1 MRCVTWSRDS
11 HGLFDYE
18 SRYIQKKNIKTQQSG
33 RILRVSNDVEFYAQG
48 EPVLLSNE
56 IKPLLSIVREDGRFY
71 IQNDTLDMPDQAE
84 QNTMFVVVRNV
95 KSQPQNE
102 EQLQRFSGEYK
113 ISKGDTIKM
122 GRLKFLVKDF
132 RSDKTSANID
142 AKNDASPVKKQAR
155 CEDIDDFAEEEEVE
169 IECGI
174 ADVSDQI

>member
-33 RILRVSNDVEFYAQG
+33 RILRVSNDVEFYPEG
-48 EPVLLSNE
+48 EPVILTNE
-56 IKPLLSIVREDGRFY
+56 IRPLLSIVREDGRFY
-71 IQNDTLDMPDQAE
+71 IHNDTLDQPDQAE

-102 EQLQRFSGEYK
+102 EQPRFSGEYK

-132 RSDKTSANID
+132 RSDKTSANMD
-142 AKNDASPVKKQAR
+142 QKFENSPVKKQAR

-174 ADVSDQI
+174 ADASDSI